1 MLSQEKVDAFNVG
14 HVYPSVKQ
22 MRRVVEKNGCFE
34 IVKMEIRNARPN
46 LEAPIDME
54 SAVMHLRALAEST
67 IANHLGTGIV
77 DQLFTRAIQQ
87 KTKFSHMLYSSGIHI
102 GSQLFAVLKRK

>member
-22 MRRVVEKNGCFE
+22 MRRVVEKSGSFE

-46 LEAPIDME
+46 VEAPIDME
-54 SAVMHLRALAEST
+54 GAVMHLRALAQT
-67 IANHLGTGIV
+67 TVANHLGNGVV
-77 DQLFTRAIQQ
+77 DELFKRAIQQ
-87 KTKFSHMLYSSGIHI
+87 KRKFSHMLYSSGIHI
-102 GSQLFAVLKRK
+102 GAQLFAVLKRK